1 MQKRIHHYIRLRH
14 IIHLAALKHSR
25 LFFTSHHPT
34 RDIYIAS
41 SNIMTRIICSWR
53 DPIPTLIIPP
63 LYPIFRHSNRRV
75 RCLLVLHSS
84 LSHSFLLFLSLVLF
98 HSLSLVHMNTSK
110 HTDLRKIFFSFSLES
125 GIQFCAIIGTP
136 YWISPLP
143 IKRHRG
149 TIFFCNVRGRP
160 LGNEGHT
167 IAISR
172 VKFTERYFAIQW
184 KGIQSVRRERERET
198 RLLVSSS
205 PSPPSY
211 PSSDGFLDE
220 RPCTREFE
228 SKISPRI
235 DIASYT

>member
-1 MQKRIHHYIRLRH
+1 
-14 IIHLAALKHSR
+14 
-25 LFFTSHHPT
+25 
-34 RDIYIAS
+34 
-41 SNIMTRIICSWR
+41 MTRIICSWR

-98 HSLSLVHMNTSK
+98 HSLSRTHEHSK

-184 KGIQSVRRERERET
+184 KGIQSVRREKERDAFSCLLFPLPIIVSVGRIPRREAVHARIRIENFATNRHRELCVELYWPDGASLS
-198 RLLVSSS
+198 LLPTETFFS
-205 PSPPSY
+205 
-211 PSSDGFLDE
+211 
-220 RPCTREFE
+220 
-228 SKISPRI
+228 
-235 DIASYT
+235 